1 VPMVFR
7 DGKPYAI
14 CAFIGSWMFLLMKK
28 FGAEPDLALWTSAMV
43 ITGLRLLTWKFD
55 MRMGK

>member
-14 CAFIGSWMFLLMKK
+14 CAFLGSWMFLLMRKVH
-28 FGAEPDLALWTSAMV
+28 FDYDVALWSSAIF
-43 ITGLRLLTWKFD
+43 ITGLRLVTWKFD
-55 MRMGK
+55 MRLGR